1 MFLPARRVYW
11 RYKQQGQKLQLTRTS
26 SKQHIVVAVSVHL
39 LLLYGASLHR
49 HRRCVSN
56 GAARAARPE
65 GAAVGSWEL
74 YVLELFDML
83 PVCASEIRDRGRDL
97 PMLLNPFTLHLTS
110 TVRLK
115 QNIADGSKRTQ

>member
-49 HRRCVSN
+49 QRRCVSN

-65 GAAVGSWEL
+65 GAAVGTEAL
-74 YVLELFDML
+74 
-83 PVCASEIRDRGRDL
+83 A
-97 PMLLNPFTLHLTS
+97 
-110 TVRLK
+110 
-115 QNIADGSKRTQ
+115 ADGITLAHVRSAAH